1 MSEDR
6 CVCCGQIIP
15 EGTMVCPTCQEPPEM
30 YEGELYSKG
39 LLAAASRGSIYHVA
53 DWAGREAPFHGDCEI
68 KIRRI
73 RQ

>member
-1 MSEDR
+1 
-6 CVCCGQIIP
+6 
-15 EGTMVCPTCQEPPEM
+15 M

-68 KIRRI
+68 KIRRV
-73 RQ
+73 RR